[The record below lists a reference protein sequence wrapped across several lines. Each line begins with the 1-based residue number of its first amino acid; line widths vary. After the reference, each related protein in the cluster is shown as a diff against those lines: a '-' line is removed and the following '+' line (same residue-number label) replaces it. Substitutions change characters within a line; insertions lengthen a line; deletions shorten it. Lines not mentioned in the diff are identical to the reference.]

1 MREPTTKFK
10 QGSFIAKS
18 ASLSSTNAGG
28 VCSVLVAEWLS
39 AGGSLEAASFSHR
52 GRGAKTSSRIAQG
65 MSNDRMTTL
74 NEYGLFSAGGGPGT
88 VSMGQFEAWRA
99 AVRETGYIYYVK
111 LSNAQEGHAI
121 GVVNKANRIRVFDPN
136 HGEWECSSLPD
147 LELILME
154 IAVDYMEKYDFDSV
168 EVAKLLT
175 PSLSVLAAAVTS

>member
-1 MREPTTKFK
+1 MREPTTKFT

-28 VCSVLVAEWLS
+28 VCSVLVAEWLAS
-39 AGGSLEAASFSHR
+39 GGSLAGATFSQR

-65 MSNDRMTTL
+65 MAHERMTTL

-88 VSMGQFEAWRA
+88 VGMGNFEAWRG
-99 AVRETGYIYYVK
+99 AVRESGYIFYVK

-121 GVVNKANRIRVFDPN
+121 GVVNKGNRIRVFDPN
-136 HGEWECSSLPD
+136 YGEWECSSIPD
-147 LELILME
+147 LELLLME
-154 IAVDYMEKYDFDSV
+154 IAVDYQERYDFDSV

-175 PSLSVLAAAVTS
+175 PSLGVLTAAILS

>member
-1 MREPTTKFK
+1 MREPTTKFT
-10 QGSFIAKS
+10 QGGFIAKS

-39 AGGSLEAASFSHR
+39 AGGSLAASSFGQR

-74 NEYGLFSAGGGPGT
+74 NEYGLFSAGTGLGT
-88 VSMGQFEAWRA
+88 VSMGEYDAWRA

-111 LSNAQEGHAI
+111 LSSAQEGHAI
-121 GVVNKANRIRVFDPN
+121 GVVNKQNRIRVFDPN
-136 HGEWECSSLPD
+136 HGEWECEGVPE
-147 LELILME
+147 LELTLME
-154 IAVDYMEKYDFDSV
+154 IAADYFERYDFDSV

-175 PSLSVLAAAVTS
+175 PSLGVLTEAILS